1 MPVAEQRVLIE
12 GIGGIGGVVAA
23 KMIRDGRSPTLVTSN
38 PEITEAINRS
48 GLDLT
53 TLSQEFIVPARA
65 FTSLSE
71 LPSGAKFDAV
81 YLLMKANGVVDT
93 ARESLPLLA
102 KDGYVVTFQNGIVE
116 DSVAR
121 VVGPER
127 VVSAVIAWGGEMRAA
142 GVYEKTSGG
151 KTFVGE
157 LDGTLSRRV
166 IELGLILKS
175 SAEVIITPNIQGV
188 LWSKLAINSM
198 ITTMGALTGQRLG
211 EMLTGARARSIF
223 LSIYREVIDTAR
235 ALGISLEAVATKPE
249 LFYLSRDAN
258 FLTKWFKHIL
268 MGLVGFKYRNVK
280 SSSLQ
285 SLERGR
291 ETEIDFLNGYVVR
304 KAKEAGVAAPVNEA
318 AVRLVKE
325 IEEGRRSIAPRN
337 LEEIPY
343 S

>member
-1 MPVAEQRVLIE
+1 MPVAKQRILIE

-23 KMIRDGRSPTLVTSN
+23 QMIRAGLSPTLVTGN
-38 PEITEAINRS
+38 AKIADAINRS

-53 TLSQEFIVPARA
+53 TPSQEFIVPARA
-65 FTSLSE
+65 FTSLTE
-71 LPSGAKFDAV
+71 LPSAAKFDAV
-81 YLLMKANGVVDT
+81 YLLMKANGVVDA
-93 ARESLPLLA
+93 ARESLSLLA

-121 VVGPER
+121 TVGPER
-127 VVSAVIAWGGEMRAA
+127 VVSAVIAWGGEMLSP

-166 IELGLILKS
+166 MDLGLTLKS
-175 SAEVIITPNIQGV
+175 SAEVIISPNIQGV

-198 ITTMGALTGQRLG
+198 ITTMGALTGQKLG
-211 EMLTGARARSIF
+211 QMLRGARVRSIF
-223 LSIYREVIDTAR
+223 LSIHREVIDTAR
-235 ALGISLEAVATKPE
+235 ALGISLEAVATKPQ
-249 LFYLSRDAN
+249 LFYFSRDAN

-268 MGLVGFKYRNVK
+268 MGRVGFKYRNVK

-291 ETEIDFLNGYVVR
+291 KTEIDFLNGYVVR
-304 KAKEAGVAAPVNEA
+304 KAKEAGVDVPVNEA
-318 AVRLVKE
+318 VVRLVKE
-325 IEEGRRSIAPRN
+325 IEAGKRANDPKN
-337 LEEIPY
+337 LAEIPY

>member
-1 MPVAEQRVLIE
+1 MTAKRILLE

-23 KMIRDGRSPTLVTSN
+23 QMIRTGLSPTLVTGN
-38 PEITEAINRS
+38 PEITEAINRT

-53 TLSQEFIVPARA
+53 TPGDEFIVPARA

-71 LPSGAKFDAV
+71 LPSGARFDAV
-81 YLLMKANGVVDT
+81 YLLMKANGVVDA

-127 VVSAVIAWGGEMRAA
+127 VVSAVIGWGGEMRAA

-157 LDGTLSRRV
+157 LDGTLSSRV
-166 IELGLILKS
+166 MDLGLTLKS
-175 SAEVIITPNIQGV
+175 SAEVILFPNIRGV

-211 EMLTGARARSIF
+211 EMLAGARARSIF
-223 LSIYREVIDTAR
+223 LAIYREVIDTAR
-235 ALGISLEAVATKPE
+235 ALGVSLESVATKPE

-258 FLTKWFKHIL
+258 FLTKGFKHIL

-291 ETEIDFLNGYVVR
+291 KTEIDFLNGYVVR
-304 KAKEAGVAAPVNEA
+304 KAKEAGVDAPVNES
-318 AVRLVKE
+318 VILLVKE
-325 IEEGRRSIAPRN
+325 IETGKRVIDPKN
-337 LEEIPY
+337 LAEIPY

>member
-1 MPVAEQRVLIE
+1 VPVAEKRILIE

-81 YLLMKANGVVDT
+81 YLLMKANGVVDA

-127 VVSAVIAWGGEMRAA
+127 VVSAVIAWGGEMLSP
-142 GVYEKTSGG
+142 GVYEKTSVG

-166 IELGLILKS
+166 MDLGLILKS
-175 SAEVIITPNIQGV
+175 SAEVIVTPNIRGV
-188 LWSKLAINSM
+188 LWSKLAINS
-198 ITTMGALTGQRLG
+198 LTGQRLG
-211 EMLTGARARSIF
+211 VMLRDRRARAIF

-304 KAKEAGVAAPVNEA
+304 KAKEAGVEVPVNEA
-318 AVRLVKE
+318 VVRLVKG
-325 IEEGRRSIAPRN
+325 IEAGKRAIDPKN
-337 LEEIPY
+337 LAEIPY